1 MTGSSFSS
9 KLDWASFIIF
19 IAKSISK
26 KIGALICSTKFL
38 SCKVALQLYK
48 SITPPYR
55 VSYCHVWAD
64 APRCYLDMLDKL
76 QKRICRSVGP
86 SFAASLE
93 PLAHHRNAAT
103 LSFFYKYY
111 LDVYLNSLNCFH
123 FLILVA
129 GPLVTQ
135 IGCIF
140 LSAFL
145 DVIRMS
151 MSTCVYVFQLFLN
164 SFPMSILSFY
174 SSFSCKSIPRSGC
187 SVFHEIKAI

>member
-1 MTGSSFSS
+1 
-9 KLDWASFIIF
+9 
-19 IAKSISK
+19 
-26 KIGALICSTKFL
+26 
-38 SCKVALQLYK
+38 
-48 SITPPYR
+48 
-55 VSYCHVWAD
+55 
-64 APRCYLDMLDKL
+64 MLDKL

-86 SFAASLE
+86 SLAASLE

-111 LDVYLNSLNCFH
+111 LDVYLNCLNCFH

-135 IGCIF
+135 IGCTF

-187 SVFHEIKAI
+187 SVFHEIKAIWKEKQYMVIMILIKTVFLTFRFYRRITHNSITII

>member
-1 MTGSSFSS
+1 MQVCWSFT
-9 KLDWASFIIF
+9 
-19 IAKSISK
+19 
-26 KIGALICSTKFL
+26 C
-38 SCKVALQLYK
+38 C
-48 SITPPYR
+48 
-55 VSYCHVWAD
+55 
-64 APRCYLDMLDKL
+64 
-76 QKRICRSVGP
+76 
-86 SFAASLE
+86 
-93 PLAHHRNAAT
+93 LAWT
-103 LSFFYKYY
+103 LSSSQKCSHLKFFLKYY
-111 LDVYLNSLNCFH
+111 LDVYLNSLDCFH

-187 SVFHEIKAI
+187 SVFHEIKAIWKKKTIYGYNDFN